1 MNLRF
6 DIEQGTP
13 EWHEIKYGKFSA
25 SVADNLLM
33 GENTAGYNSLISR
46 IVEERFTGRK
56 TDGKSFSNGYME
68 RGIEME
74 EEAVEYY
81 EALHLCSTQKI
92 GVIEVD
98 DWVVVSPDRLI
109 GDDGLLQIKC
119 PIFNTQVGYL
129 KSGKVPNN
137 YFKQMQF
144 ELWASQRDYN
154 VFFSYHPDLPPL
166 EVVVEPDKKVFE
178 LIESRLEK
186 AKEQVV
192 ADCEFLSNLM
202 LKYVST

>member
-154 VFFSYHPDLPPL
+154 VFFSYHP
-166 EVVVEPDKKVFE
+166 V
-178 LIESRLEK
+178 
-186 AKEQVV
+186 
-192 ADCEFLSNLM
+192 
-202 LKYVST
+202 